1 MIIAKEQEELELD
14 EQIFDKLF
22 QFINNENLSN
32 PYRIKTKSGKW
43 IDLYIEDSYNYIAE
57 AEHNKWL
64 SEE

>member
-14 EQIFDKLF
+14 EQTFDILF
-22 QFINNENLSN
+22 QFISNENLSN

-43 IDLYIEDSYNYIAE
+43 IDLYIEDNYDYIAE
-57 AEHNKWL
+57 AEHKKWL